1 MKWTGIRTDTS
12 ATDPGMELME
22 NVSLSVD
29 GEVRRRPGLSDGQ
42 AHAGTSM
49 SDILDNEDGNYII
62 TAGGATTIKAGNED
76 SVVTVI
82 SGLASSGDG
91 ALVKSSGKV
100 YFSNDLDPVQVISSV
115 ANVADNGD
123 AGLAEATAFDTAP
136 VESGSGSLPT
146 GDYLVRW
153 RNYNSAT
160 GYYGDPS
167 PASTVTVATASKL
180 IAIGL
185 NFSPNN
191 ILTGQLDSR
200 ATGVLI
206 ECTDVGGTVYY
217 HVLTLDLDNGAAL
230 GYIVSQPDIIQ
241 SPVLDADAGISAGHA
256 AKRVSDLG
264 ARSLPCAN

>member
-123 AGLAEATAFDTAP
+123 AAFL
-136 VESGSGSLPT
+136 LPEQSRQT
-146 GDYLVRW
+146 DGHDLRQHGERRACQAVVGD
-153 RNYNSAT
+153 A
-160 GYYGDPS
+160 
-167 PASTVTVATASKL
+167 
-180 IAIGL
+180 
-185 NFSPNN
+185 
-191 ILTGQLDSR
+191 
-200 ATGVLI
+200 
-206 ECTDVGGTVYY
+206 
-217 HVLTLDLDNGAAL
+217 
-230 GYIVSQPDIIQ
+230 
-241 SPVLDADAGISAGHA
+241 
-256 AKRVSDLG
+256 
-264 ARSLPCAN
+264 